1 MEKAKK
7 LMARYFVLLFIL
19 VLAPFV
25 LFTACPGAENPESPK
40 ADDGTYGPKTRR
52 GHLSEVSASIKI
64 ENGELTELTVDA
76 GGETAGLGGAAA
88 AYLRDLILANKTTK
102 LDVVSGA
109 SATSYAVLAA
119 VEDCFAEAGFTSK
132 NYTPPAP
139 LTLEGYDV
147 VVVGGGASGFA
158 ATMAAWEKGAKVL
171 VLEQTPQLG
180 GLSLTAFGA
189 LGAGSLQQQNDH
201 ATPFGP
207 PGNTFNA
214 ALTTDQQ
221 AAVSPE
227 SLFEWIHVN
236 YNHFRSN
243 GNLVQAILQKSGSTI
258 DWLNANGI
266 QTVVLK
272 GVDQGRHT
280 DYPKTYHMWGA
291 YNLFSPIN
299 QFTTQWQ
306 KMRGYKID
314 PAWAA
319 PEAPVWVE
327 DASLIPAGRTAVQVE
342 FFTRG
347 KKLVMNGNSVAG
359 LEAVRANGQQITV
372 KAKQIILTTGGYG
385 ADRQR
390 FMDKTEL
397 NYYNYFGYG
406 NHGDGIKMAQEIGA
420 DAFNDNIAQIHMAD
434 PAGTPAI
441 GSASTFAGSVAP
453 ITDLPHLWVDLAG
466 NRFTDETAVY
476 DNVFWGN
483 AAYSVGGKYFIIYDQ
498 ATIDELKT
506 NGGPYLGNYG
516 VSGVGYF
523 DFAGADSDGYAT
535 AAQYI
540 DGVSPEGA
548 AGFGAPPRPT
558 VYYSAYPK
566 YNPGITG
573 PDAEGY
579 LLDADGN
586 RIPRIFMY
594 TLAPLADLQTDLD
607 NLIVNQPA
615 TAYKGTNLADLA
627 AKTGM
632 DPAKLAKAVA
642 DYNATVDRKTSGDSN
657 PDKQFFKDKK
667 FITWKVN
674 PNNTVYAVAMQ
685 GSTYGSIGGVRVNES
700 IQALKSDGT
709 VVPNLYVGGADAGGM
724 WDASYPDLE
733 GLSQAFAMNSGRIAG
748 ENAAAAAG
756 H

>member
-1 MEKAKK
+1 MENVRK
-7 LMARYFVLLFIL
+7 LITRFPVLLLSL
-19 VLAPFV
+19 VLLSFV
-25 LFTACPGAENPESPK
+25 LFAACPGTESP
-40 ADDGTYGPKTRR
+40 GPKAAEDGDYEKTYR
-52 GHLSEVSASIKI
+52 GHLSDVKVSIKV
-64 ENGELTELTVDA
+64 EGGQLTSMEIDTS
-76 GGETAGLGGAAA
+76 GETAGLGGAAA
-88 AYLRDLILANKTTK
+88 AYLKDLMLAYQTTK

-109 SATSYAVLAA
+109 STTSAAVLAA
-119 VEDCFAEAGFTSK
+119 ASDCFEQAGLASRD
-132 NYTPPAP
+132 YTPPASV
-139 LTLEGYDV
+139 TLNNGAEYDV

-189 LGAGSLQQQNDH
+189 LGAHSYQQQNAH
-201 ATPFGP
+201 ASPFGM
-207 PGNTFNA
+207 PGNTDNA
-214 ALTTDQQ
+214 ALTAAQLN
-221 AAVSPE
+221 AVSPE
-227 SLFEWIHVN
+227 SLFEWIQVN

-258 DWLNANGI
+258 DWLNNNGI

-291 YNLFSPIN
+291 FSFFSPIN

-314 PAWAA
+314 PTWAA
-319 PEAPVWVE
+319 PAAPVWVE
-327 DASLIPAGRTAVQVE
+327 DAALIPSGRIAVQVE

-347 KKLVMNGNSVAG
+347 QKLIMNGNSVAG
-359 LEAVRANGQQITV
+359 VEAVRANGQQVTV
-372 KAKQIILTTGGYG
+372 KAKQVILTTGGYG
-385 ADRQR
+385 ADRER
-390 FMDKTEL
+390 FMDKTGL

-406 NHGDGIKMAQEIGA
+406 NHGDGIRMAQDIGA
-420 DAFNDNIAQIHMAD
+420 DAFNDNIAQIHMSD
-434 PAGTPAI
+434 PAGTPSI
-441 GSASTFAGSVAP
+441 GGSISGSVGS

-498 ATIDELKT
+498 ATIDDLKT

-523 DFAGADSDGYAT
+523 DFTGTGSDGYAT

-540 DGVSPEGA
+540 DGTTREDGA
-548 AGFGAPPRPT
+548 TTGTRPRITYAG
-558 VYYSAYPK
+558 YPK

-573 PDAEGY
+573 PDGGGF
-579 LLDADGN
+579 LLDADGD

-594 TLAPLADLQTDLD
+594 TLAPLDNLQTDLD
-607 NLIVNQPA
+607 SLITNHPT

-632 DPAKLAKAVA
+632 DPTKLAKAVS
-642 DYNATVDRKTSGDSN
+642 DYNDTVDRKLALNPN
-657 PDKQFFKDKK
+657 PDTQFFKNKK
-667 FITWKVN
+667 FVTWKVN
-674 PNNTVYAVAMQ
+674 PNSTVYAIAMQ
-685 GSTYGSIGGVRVNES
+685 GSTYGSIGGVRINES
-700 IQALKSDGT
+700 IQALTSEGK

-748 ENAAAAAG
+748 ENAATASG